1 MPVPGQKNGSES
13 RAAATK
19 ASARANRV
27 TFTGNQISEEVG
39 ATVPDRGGVR
49 VAVELR
55 DDYPVVSA
63 QDVRLSVSIGEGQ
76 TGLVSVFLGGTRVS
90 RTPAPI
96 ELLVGKGS
104 VLRDKLLEV
113 RTIVNDVNNQTNKMS
128 VTYQLTGGVEP
139 LECISKGEVLRENE
153 PLDFTAVFSF
163 L

>member
-1 MPVPGQKNGSES
+1 
-13 RAAATK
+13 
-19 ASARANRV
+19 
-27 TFTGNQISEEVG
+27 
-39 ATVPDRGGVR
+39 

-55 DDYPVVSA
+55 NDYAVVNA

-96 ELLVGKGS
+96 DLLVGNGS
-104 VLRDKLLEV
+104 QIRDKLLEV

-128 VTYQLTGGVEP
+128 VTYQLIGGVAP
-139 LECISKGEVLRENE
+139 LELVSKGEVARENE
-153 PLDFTAVFSF
+153 PLDFTAVFAF